1 MGGDIKKQCDT
12 CQHCLIGYVEL
23 GPNGDKCAVES
34 AVCLGVQRF
43 GMYEYNLW
51 KPKEEPKKEK
61 YNLWERKEPF
71 VTCTSCK
78 HNDPASDRCLL
89 GRSYDCL
96 GADDGMRVEHE
107 PQEEKGGRRVWLEL
121 QDDPISPNHYT
132 RLDPEPIRVT
142 MAWGLDHYRACA
154 LKYIARAEFHEKGA
168 KVNIEK
174 AIRYLRY
181 YLENLENQE
190 KKNDM

>member
-12 CQHCLIGYVEL
+12 CQHCLIGYV
-23 GPNGDKCAVES
+23 GRGSDGRKCAVE
-34 AVCLGVQRF
+34 AAICLGEQRF
-43 GMYEYNLW
+43 GSFEYNLW
-51 KPKEEPKKEK
+51 RPREEP
-61 YNLWERKEPF
+61 
-71 VTCTSCK
+71 
-78 HNDPASDRCLL
+78 D
-89 GRSYDCL
+89 
-96 GADDGMRVEHE
+96 E
-107 PQEEKGGRRVWLEL
+107 PQEKEGGMRFRY
-121 QDDPISPNHYT
+121 DDPISPNHYT